1 MANVIGEFVAKIG
14 AETKGFDRG
23 VDRSK
28 QKMSGFAGAF
38 QRHSKAIK
46 VAALAAGAAIVGMGI
61 KSVMTFAKMGDEI
74 QKMAKRTGFSTEA
87 LSELR
92 FVAEQSGA
100 SLNMLEKAVRKQ
112 AKTILDATDGL
123 TTYVRV
129 FDRLGLKAEEL
140 IQMKPEEAFFKIANA
155 VAEVENEQIRA
166 ATASDLWGGRVG
178 TMLLPML
185 DAGAQGIADLRQEAH
200 DLGLVFDQLS
210 ADKAA
215 RLTDA
220 MNAQKRAVDG
230 LALQIGDL
238 VAGPLTQLAEGWTE
252 IIKMMRPGGG
262 GIGAIFDRMK
272 AEAKGLKSPFEA
284 TKEGVEALFET
295 PEEAVTESG
304 GISDAFN
311 EWDKQFQEL
320 TKNVV
325 AGAQSQAAAIGSIG
339 SAMGQVTDASAG
351 GFIDPVSGEV
361 VTAEMA
367 ERLRKIKLAVAAG
380 ATGGGLQGLVGFA
393 EGGIVTK
400 PTLAMIGENGPEAV
414 VPLDGSGMMGGMTVN
429 FNTPVNDED
438 EARRLARIFS
448 EEAGYDLSRQM
459 RMRTHG

>member
-14 AETKGFDRG
+14 AETKPFDRG

-28 QKMSGFAGAF
+28 QKMSGFRSAF
-38 QRHSKAIK
+38 VQHSKAIK

-61 KSVMTFAKMGDEI
+61 KSVMTFAKMGDEV

-220 MNAQKRAVDG
+220 
-230 LALQIGDL
+230 
-238 VAGPLTQLAEGWTE
+238 
-252 IIKMMRPGGG
+252 
-262 GIGAIFDRMK
+262 
-272 AEAKGLKSPFEA
+272 
-284 TKEGVEALFET
+284 
-295 PEEAVTESG
+295 
-304 GISDAFN
+304 
-311 EWDKQFQEL
+311 
-320 TKNVV
+320 
-325 AGAQSQAAAIGSIG
+325 
-339 SAMGQVTDASAG
+339 
-351 GFIDPVSGEV
+351 
-361 VTAEMA
+361 
-367 ERLRKIKLAVAAG
+367 
-380 ATGGGLQGLVGFA
+380 
-393 EGGIVTK
+393 
-400 PTLAMIGENGPEAV
+400 
-414 VPLDGSGMMGGMTVN
+414 
-429 FNTPVNDED
+429 
-438 EARRLARIFS
+438 
-448 EEAGYDLSRQM
+448 
-459 RMRTHG
+459 